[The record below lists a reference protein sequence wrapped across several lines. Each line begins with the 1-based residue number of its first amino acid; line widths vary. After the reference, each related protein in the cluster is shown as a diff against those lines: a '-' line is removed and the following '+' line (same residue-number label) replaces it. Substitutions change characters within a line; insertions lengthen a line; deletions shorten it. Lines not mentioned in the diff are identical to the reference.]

1 MPISLAKPDLQIDFA
16 VALIQIR
23 EAFLQDALLNTVG
36 QLKVPEIDKE
46 LKAYADSHGLSKL
59 ASKGLRGEIVFATP
73 IVLQKSPKLLGYYRL
88 LLGYSQKE
96 FYTAETGI
104 GSFRVME
111 EKGILPPSR
120 VKMLPELCK
129 ALNKSAE
136 YLINSLSPASLTRS
150 FMDDLTLLT
159 LGPQLR
165 GGANVKKGTRGI
177 VVVFDAIK
185 RIVDGH
191 IVSETQRTIEVKNAS
206 GRKVF
211 IEFAPDP
218 DIIIRENMSKSGND
232 FRNVIAIEVKG
243 GTDFSNIH
251 NRIGEAEKSH
261 QKARQQGYT
270 ECWTVVNVDNIDIP
284 MAKKE
289 SPSTDRFY
297 LLSSMISGKGEGY
310 SDFKNRIE
318 SLTGIPAKSRKRKLQ
333 K

>member
-23 EAFLQDALLNTVG
+23 EAFLQDALLKTIG
-36 QLKVPEIDKE
+36 QLKVSEIDKE
-46 LKAYADSHGLSKL
+46 LNAYADSHGLSKL

-73 IVLQKSPKLLGYYRL
+73 IVLQKSPKLIGYYRL

-111 EKGILPPSR
+111 EKGILSPSKI
-120 VKMLPELCK
+120 KMLPELCE

-136 YLINSLSPASLTRS
+136 YLINSLSPVSLTRS

-165 GGANVKKGTRGI
+165 GGANVKKGARGI
-177 VVVFDAIK
+177 VLVFDAIK
-185 RIVDGH
+185 TIVENH
-191 IVSETQRTIEVKNAS
+191 IVSATPQVIEIKNAA
-206 GRKVF
+206 GRKVL
-211 IEFAPDP
+211 IEFAADP
-218 DIIIRENMSKSGND
+218 DIIIRENMSNSGKD
-232 FRNVIAIEVKG
+232 YRNVIAIEVKG

-261 QKARQQGYT
+261 QKAKQQGYT
-270 ECWTVVNVDNIDIP
+270 ECWTIVNVDKIDTP

-289 SPSTDRFY
+289 SPSTNRFY
-297 LLSSMISGKGEGY
+297 LLSSLVSGNGTEY
-310 SDFKNRIE
+310 ADFKNRIE
-318 SLTGIPAKSRKRKLQ
+318 SLTSIPTRKMKHKSKK
-333 K
+333 